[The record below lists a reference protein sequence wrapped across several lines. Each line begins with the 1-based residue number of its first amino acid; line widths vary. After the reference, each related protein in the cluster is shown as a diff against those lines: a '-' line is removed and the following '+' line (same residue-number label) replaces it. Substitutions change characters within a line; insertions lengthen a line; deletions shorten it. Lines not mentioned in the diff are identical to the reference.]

1 MQKIML
7 ATIVLL
13 LLAGSSLSPAGARP
27 TGISGVPNGCS
38 CHSASPAEDVQVTLD
53 GVPQSY
59 TAGDEMTLTVAI
71 TGGPEVTNVSINQ
84 GGFNLVASDGT
95 FSTLDGTTQLMAG
108 EATHTEAGNDQ
119 RSWQINWT
127 APSDNIQDI
136 TFTAHGNSVN
146 GDNAASDEDHWN
158 KTVAVS
164 AGVGVIAPPNDE
176 TPGFGL
182 LIGLLSLSVVA
193 ISLRPRD

>member
-1 MQKIML
+1 MQRIML

-27 TGISGVPNGCS
+27 TGISGVPNGCT
-38 CHSASPAEDVQVTLD
+38 CHSASPADDVQVTLD

-59 TAGDEMTLTVAI
+59 TAGDEVTLTVTI
-71 TGGPEVTNVSINQ
+71 TGGPEVTNASINQ
-84 GGFNLVASDGT
+84 GGFNLVASGGT
-95 FSTLDGTTQLMAG
+95 FSTLDNTTQLMAG

-119 RSWQINWT
+119 RSWQVNWT
-127 APSDNIQDI
+127 APTDDSQTI

-146 GDNAASDEDHWN
+146 GDGSAGSDDHWN
-158 KTVAVS
+158 KAEATS
-164 AGVGVIAPPNDE
+164 AGVVDNE

-182 LIGLLSLSVVA
+182 LVGLLSLSVVA
-193 ISLRPRD
+193 IALRPRD